1 MEAIFYLVGIVS
13 LMCGLFLC
21 GLATH
26 RSYKWLI
33 EKRDAKRYQEWLEG
47 VINDSHKR

>member
-1 MEAIFYLVGIVS
+1 MDAVVISIAAMSIL
-13 LMCGLFLC
+13 CGLFLC

-47 VINDSHKR
+47 VINDNKHR